1 VGRPVLDCLVRIVN
15 EEGEDAAAGEVGE
28 IIAKSETIMPNY
40 WSLPEESSQKIR
52 NGWLYTGDLGKFDKQ
67 GYIYLVDRKGDMII
81 RGGEN
86 VYPREI
92 EEVLYTFPGILEAT
106 VIGIPDEVWGESIKA
121 LVVMREGITISGR
134 DIINFC
140 AERLADYK
148 KPQSVEFRRELPKNS
163 QGKILKR
170 ALRAKYWSGTGRA
183 L

>member
-1 VGRPVLDCLVRIVN
+1 MAP
-15 EEGEDAAAGEVGE
+15 GEVGE
-28 IIAKSETIMPNY
+28 IIAKSETIMRGY
-40 WSLPEESSQKIR
+40 WSLPEMTAEKIR
-52 NGWLYTGDLGKFDKQ
+52 DGWLYTDDLGKFDED

-86 VYPREI
+86 IYPREV

-106 VIGIPDEVWGESIKA
+106 VIGVPDEVWGESIKA

-140 AERLADYK
+140 GERLADYK
-148 KPQSVEFRRELPKNS
+148 KPQSVEFCKELPKNP

-170 ALRAKYWSGTGRA
+170 KLREKYWSGSGRT